1 MKINIIINI
10 NININIKIDINSNNY
25 IIRET
30 STNHP
35 NKVFS
40 KHIQIR
46 VERLATFTKLFKVR
60 GGVRIPAAALSKS
73 CLLIF

>member
-46 VERLATFTKLFKVR
+46 VERLATFPQLVKVR
-60 GGVRIPAAALSKS
+60 GGGGKNTSSSPV
-73 CLLIF
+73 

>member
-46 VERLATFTKLFKVR
+46 VERLATFTQLVKVR
-60 GGVRIPAAALSKS
+60 GGWR
-73 CLLIF
+73 